1 MRDEIISNKREY
13 FNNFGMD
20 EDIVEKVK
28 KELSYIKQSGCFTGE
43 NNIKIYYEKYK
54 VKKRNS

>member
-28 KELSYIKQSGCFTGE
+28 KEL
-43 NNIKIYYEKYK
+43 
-54 VKKRNS
+54 